1 MMINRG
7 LSILKSESELK
18 EQEDALFEQLE
29 SSASILGDCNPLWL
43 KERRIPNFE
52 STKNGSKG
60 EKVLL
65 LHGLFGA
72 MSNWDDLIP
81 FAKNE
86 LQLEALSFPLI
97 KGHKSEVRV
106 RDLALYTECFLRTHY
121 QEPITLCGNSLG
133 GHVALLVALHH
144 PELVKSLILSGSSG
158 LYEHVVSGMPVRP
171 APEFW
176 RGQLERVFYN
186 QDFVTEER
194 LNEVVEVLKDR
205 STFLKILSTARSAKH
220 DNLQDVLT
228 KIPHPTLLL
237 WGANDEVTPVDVANT
252 FKSLLPNATLV
263 LVDNCGHAPMIE
275 HPKWFAQ
282 EMIKFLKR

>member
-1 MMINRG
+1 MLNRG
-7 LSILKSESELK
+7 LSIFNKESEMN
-18 EQEDALFEQLE
+18 EQESILFEQLE
-29 SSASILGDCNPLWL
+29 SSANILGDCEPLWL
-43 KERRIPNFE
+43 KEHRIPKFE
-52 STKNGSKG
+52 SAKSGTSGP
-60 EKVLL
+60 KVLL

-81 FAKNE
+81 YAENKI
-86 LQLEALSFPLI
+86 QLEALSFPLI

-186 QDFVTEER
+186 QDFVTDER
-194 LNEVVEVLKDR
+194 LNEVVKVLKDR
-205 STFLKILSTARSAKH
+205 STFLKILNAARSAKH
-220 DNLQDVLT
+220 DNLQDVLE

-237 WGANDEVTPVDVANT
+237 WGANDEVTPIEVANT
-252 FKSLLPNATLV
+252 FKSLIPNSTLV
-263 LVDNCGHAPMIE
+263 LKEECGHAPMIE

-282 EMIKFLKR
+282 EMIKFLNQ